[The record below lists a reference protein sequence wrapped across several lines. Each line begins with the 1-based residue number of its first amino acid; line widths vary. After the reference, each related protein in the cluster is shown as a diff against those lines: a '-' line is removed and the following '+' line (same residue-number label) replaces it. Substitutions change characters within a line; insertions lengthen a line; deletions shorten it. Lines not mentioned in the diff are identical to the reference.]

1 MRYNPLPILV
11 VGDPRLEQVAA
22 EVSPD
27 DAALPHEIGQMH
39 ATLDAFRRNHGF
51 GRAIAAPQVGIGKR
65 LIAINLGT
73 EPLALV
79 NPEIIWRSEE
89 LFEVWDDCFSI
100 PDRIV
105 RVRRHKSI
113 SFRYRD
119 EHWRERICER
129 IPPDL
134 SELLQHEIDH
144 LDGILM
150 LARAWG
156 TNAIRPI
163 SEHPTLIGANRPG
176 TRVSFE
182 QFAAPLKES
191 N

>member
-1 MRYNPLPILV
+1 MRYDPLPILV
-11 VGDPRLEQVAA
+11 VGDARLEQVAA

-39 ATLDAFRRNHGF
+39 TALDTFRRDHGF

-79 NPEIIWRSEE
+79 NPEIIWRSDE

-156 TNAIRPI
+156 EDAIRPI
-163 SEHPTLIGANRPG
+163 AQRAELIDTFRHNQGNSLE
-176 TRVSFE
+176 SF
-182 QFAAPLKES
+182 QRITK
-191 N
+191 